1 MLTVQ
6 VVSSWTGK
14 RLLVLCGIFTTCV
27 SAWTPIVVK
36 RVEELGS
43 QTTPDITHVSR
54 DGGYSVLLD
63 GKQLSFV
70 SNTAAYAADAN
81 KDISLLQDFGVE
93 AVGKDKKSGD
103 TNYAILAD
111 TTVGTGGWIGFS
123 SDELEFNG
131 QRKGVERVAIWP
143 GTSPTPY
150 NTTHAFLM
158 APLVYVD
165 SKPRDPSKKYQA
177 RGMTLIT
184 LTAGSAPVA
193 TRQKNLVVS
202 GSQVPYGGFSALIG
216 HTTATKPQD
225 PGVRD
230 VYLLGMTDGGLQMA
244 RVRQNQLSDFSNYA
258 FWDQRQLKFTGTPP
272 KPSENNYRKIYL
284 PGSFSSGSV
293 FFSPYFNT
301 FIMVYLNR
309 FANSVFYIRFLDLND
324 PFEDDQ
330 VWAERGKHGKGITA
344 DDVEALVKYAWS
356 PEQELYKSKPG
367 KGGFNYA
374 GMPHPEYFNRQYY
387 ASSAFPKSTF
397 GTKTVNPWYGSSVVA
412 EKSAGGDGKHLLLS
426 WSSQLTGGF
435 DNGMYDIQLAKVEFD
450 EQPKNPGKEFPSAAA
465 SSSMQTSSFAPSTSI
480 PSASRSALHSS
491 TPTKSA
497 STALTSV
504 GNAGHGVP
512 NPWDQD
518 LQLVFGRYVGL
529 VVLLLLPLV
538 LAFGLIPFVLV

>member
-1 MLTVQ
+1 M
-6 VVSSWTGK
+6 
-14 RLLVLCGIFTTCV
+14 
-27 SAWTPIVVK
+27 
-36 RVEELGS
+36 
-43 QTTPDITHVSR
+43 
-54 DGGYSVLLD
+54 
-63 GKQLSFV
+63 
-70 SNTAAYAADAN
+70 SNTAAYAADPN

-93 AVGKDKKSGD
+93 AVGKDKKSDD
-103 TNYAILAD
+103 TNYAILAN

-123 SDELEFNG
+123 SDELEFNRE
-131 QRKGVERVAIWP
+131 RKGVERIAIWP

-177 RGMTLIT
+177 RGMTLIS
-184 LTAGSAPVA
+184 LTAGSAPIA
-193 TRQKNLVVS
+193 NRPKNLVVS
-202 GSQVPYGGFSALIG
+202 GNQVSYGGFSASIG

-225 PGVRD
+225 PDVRD
-230 VYLLGMTDGGLQMA
+230 VYLLGMADSGLQMA
-244 RVRQNQLSDFSNYA
+244 RVRQDHLSDFSKYA
-258 FWDQRQLKFTGTPP
+258 FWDQRRLKFTGMPP
-272 KPSENNYRKIYL
+272 KPSENDYRKIYL

-293 FFSPYFNT
+293 FFSPYFHT
-301 FIMVYLNR
+301 FIMVYLNK
-309 FANSVFYIRFLDLND
+309 FADSVFYIRFLDLND
-324 PFEDDQ
+324 PLEDDQ

-356 PEQELYKSKPG
+356 PEQELYKSPPG

-387 ASSAFPKSTF
+387 ASSTFPK
-397 GTKTVNPWYGSSVVA
+397 GTWGSKRVNPWYGSKVIA

-435 DNGMYDIQLAKVEFD
+435 DNGLYEIQLAKVEFD
-450 EQPKNPGKEFPSAAA
+450 QQPENPGKEFPSAAT

-480 PSASRSALHSS
+480 PSASPSALHSS
-491 TPTKSA
+491 TPTKSV

-504 GNAGHGVP
+504 GHAGHSVP
-512 NPWDQD
+512 KPWDQD

-529 VVLLLLPLV
+529 VALFLLPLAL
-538 LAFGLIPFVLV
+538 LAFGLIPFVWV